1 MKYIFEDHYPDFKCI
16 ASKCPDSCCKG
27 WEIIIDSDTY
37 EKYKKSSSEFSKR
50 IIKKITTNE
59 DSEHVFIQKNGRCPF
74 LNDKKLCDIIIN
86 EGENALCEVCRQH
99 PRFVEEY
106 GDITE
111 ISLSLSC
118 PAVID
123 IIKNKTSLT
132 FYNIKENDE
141 NAEYI
146 IDDPLLP
153 ALFGLREKMFDFIS
167 RNSLHEAVS
176 LIYSL
181 ALSFQNNIDADDFSS
196 VTNPEDEYCEVKKYD
211 YYGVLSSLEILT
223 DEWRDVLN
231 TEKIKPDNID
241 ENDIF
246 IKNILSYFVY
256 RYILKAINDGDII
269 SKAEF
274 VIFSLGAIIHFAE
287 RNIFLSSQKDALA
300 YTARLYSKE
309 IEHNPDNI
317 EKIMNTI

>member
-1 MKYIFEDHYPDFKCI
+1 MRYTFEDHYHDFKCI

-27 WEIIIDSDTY
+27 WEIIVDSDAY
-37 EKYKKSSSEFSKR
+37 EKYKKNSSEFSKR

-86 EGENALCEVCRQH
+86 EGENELCEVCRQH

-132 FYNIKENDE
+132 FYSIKENDE

-153 ALFGLREKMFDFIS
+153 ALLEIREKMLDIIA
-167 RNSLHEAVS
+167 RHDTYEAVS

-181 ALSFQNNIDADDFSS
+181 ALGFQNNIDADDFSDAAKL
-196 VTNPEDEYCEVKKYD
+196 TPEYGEVKKFD

-223 DEWRDVLN
+223 DEWREVLN
-231 TEKIKPDNID
+231 SEKNKPNNID
-241 ENDIF
+241 KNDILL
-246 IKNILSYFVY
+246 KNILSYFVY
-256 RYILKAINDGDII
+256 RYIPKSINDGDII
-269 SKAEF
+269 SKAQF

-317 EKIMNTI
+317 EKIMNKL